1 MAGASHL
8 PRPIKNLVA
17 VQGFGRPV
25 AHKGL
30 QYERNFLSGSSA
42 KSFTPDT
49 ADKSDRVE
57 QFRSYLVRKEIDV
70 KLDRTLRSRIY
81 NNGLTKL

>member
-8 PRPIKNLVA
+8 PRATKNLVA

-30 QYERNFLSGSSA
+30 YYERNFVSGNSIE
-42 KSFTPDT
+42 SFTPDT
-49 ADKSDRVE
+49 AE
-57 QFRSYLVRKEIDV
+57 IFLSY
-70 KLDRTLRSRIY
+70 
-81 NNGLTKL
+81 